1 MRAATSKPA
10 WYERRGLPVPAEVIQ
25 HRIEMLR
32 RKEMR
37 VLDRDALLTLR
48 EEFRVSM
55 HEMRD
60 EGDIEDHEVP
70 DLLAQINAMP
80 LPRKQDMAMA
90 KDGKMK
96 PVPLRKEYPSGT
108 E

>member
-1 MRAATSKPA
+1 
-10 WYERRGLPVPAEVIQ
+10 
-25 HRIEMLR
+25 MLR

-37 VLDRDALLTLR
+37 VLDRDALLAMRAEYEQTLA
-48 EEFRVSM
+48 
-55 HEMRD
+55 EMVETGEMPRD
-60 EGDIEDHEVP
+60 EAEGV
-70 DLLAQINAMP
+70 ARTINTMP